1 MCVSTQLMAH
11 LDSCKPHFV
20 RCIRGNNQQR
30 PGEFSRKCIAQQLKC
45 LSVLETL
52 DQYMNGFST
61 VCSLEEFV
69 QQFWMLAPGLS
80 SSARR
85 PQEMCRV
92 SQSLQETKN
101 HFRDHQS
108 LEMCYYRV

>member
-1 MCVSTQLMAH
+1 MCVSTQLLAH
-11 LDSCKPHFV
+11 LNSCKPHFV
-20 RCIRGNNQQR
+20 RCIRGNNLQR

-61 VCSLEEFV
+61 VYSLEEFV
-69 QQFWMLAPGLS
+69 RQFWMLAQGLPS
-80 SSARR
+80 STRR

-92 SQSLQETKN
+92 SQNLKGA
-101 HFRDHQS
+101 
-108 LEMCYYRV
+108 